1 MYVTGLNF
9 KNFRNLNDGIIVPGK
24 NINVIYG
31 NNAQGKTNII
41 EALWLFC
48 GGHSFR
54 GSKENEF
61 IKFGENFSRIKA
73 SFFSQNRE
81 QQAEIL
87 FNGGKKEVTING
99 VKKHSST
106 SLIGKYTAVIFSPD
120 DLTLIKRGPSA
131 RRKFIDSAI
140 CREKL
145 QNAVILSK
153 YNQTLNQRN
162 ALLKD
167 IFRHPELKTMLEIWD
182 ENLCNLGAG
191 IIFQR
196 LTYIDKIIEYAKK
209 YHAGI
214 SDDTEELEI
223 RYISTCSAKKEDS
236 IEEIRDKFKEYLKRS
251 VEDDCRTGYTNI
263 GPQRDDFDIII
274 NKKKAKTF
282 ASQGQQR
289 SAVLSLKLAEAKVLS
304 EMTGENPVILLDDVL
319 SELDKKRQNFLL
331 NKISDYQVFITCC
344 DFEEAG
350 LLKEGKKF
358 FIQEGMITD
367 VSSSR

>member
-1 MYVTGLNF
+1 MYVTGLQF
-9 KNFRNLNDGIIVPGK
+9 KNYRNLCDGIITPGK

-31 NNAQGKTNII
+31 NNAQGKTNIL

-61 IKFGENFSRIKA
+61 IKFGENFARLKA
-73 SFFSQNRE
+73 GFFSQNRE
-81 QQAEIL
+81 QEAEL
-87 FNGGKKEVTING
+87 LYNSGKKEVTING

-106 SLIGKYTAVIFSPD
+106 SLIGKYTAVIFSPE
-120 DLTLIKRGPSA
+120 DLTLVKRGPSA

-140 CREKL
+140 CREKI
-145 QNAVILSK
+145 QNAVLISK

-167 IFRHPELKTMLEIWD
+167 IYKHPELKTMLEIWD
-182 ENLCNLGAG
+182 ENLCNFGAK
-191 IIFQR
+191 IIYQR
-196 LTYIDKIIEYAKK
+196 ISYIDKIIEYAKE
-209 YHAGI
+209 YHMGI
-214 SDDTEELEI
+214 SDNKEELKI
-223 RYISTCSAKKEDS
+223 KYISTCSAKKGDS
-236 IEEIRDKFKEYLKRS
+236 IEEIYEKFKEYLKKS
-251 VEDDCRTGYTNI
+251 VNDDCRTGFTNI

-274 NKKKAKTF
+274 NKKRAKTF

-344 DFEEAG
+344 DFEEEN
-350 LLKEGKKF
+350 LLSKGKKF
-358 FIQEGMITD
+358 YIEEGKI
-367 VSSSR
+367 S

>member
-1 MYVTGLNF
+1 MYVTGLQF
-9 KNFRNLNDGIIVPGK
+9 KNYRNLDDGTILPGK

-31 NNAQGKTNII
+31 NNAQGKTNIL
-41 EALWLFC
+41 ESLWLFC

-61 IKFGENFSRIKA
+61 IKFGENFSRIRAK
-73 SFFSQNRE
+73 FYSQNRE
-81 QQAEIL
+81 QEAEIL
-87 FNGGKKEVTING
+87 YNSGKKEVTING

-106 SLIGKYTAVIFSPD
+106 SLIGKYTAVIFSPE
-120 DLTLIKRGPSA
+120 DLTLVKRGPAA
-131 RRKFIDSAI
+131 RRRFIDSAV

-145 QNAVILSK
+145 QNAVTLSK

-167 IFRHPELKTMLEIWD
+167 IVRHPELKTMLEIWD
-182 ENLCNLGAG
+182 ENLCQLGAK
-191 IIFQR
+191 IIAQR
-196 LTYIDKIIEYAKK
+196 ISYLDKIIEYAKN
-209 YHAGI
+209 YHIGI
-214 SDDTEELEI
+214 SDNKENLEI
-223 RYISTCSAKKEDS
+223 KYISTCSAKKGDS
-236 IEEIRDKFKEYLKRS
+236 VEEIYSKLKDCLKNS
-251 VEDDCRTGYTNI
+251 VEDDCRTGFTNI

-274 NKKKAKTF
+274 NGKKAKIF

-304 EMTGENPVILLDDVL
+304 EMTGENPIILLDDVL

-331 NKISDYQVFITCC
+331 NKIADYQVFITCC

-358 FIQEGMITD
+358 YVEEGRIC
-367 VSSSR
+367 

>member
-1 MYVTGLNF
+1 MYVTGLQF
-9 KNFRNLNDGIIVPGK
+9 KNFRNLNDGCIIPGK

-31 NNAQGKTNII
+31 NNAQGKTNIL
-41 EALWLFC
+41 ESLWLFC

-54 GSKENEF
+54 GSKENDF
-61 IKFGENFSRIKA
+61 IKFGENFSRLKVI
-73 SFFSQNRE
+73 FFSQDRE
-81 QQAEIL
+81 QEAEIL
-87 FNGGKKEVTING
+87 YNSGKKEVSING

-106 SLIGKYTAVIFSPD
+106 ALIGKYTAVIFSPE
-120 DLTLIKRGPSA
+120 DLTLVKRGPSS
-131 RRKFIDSAI
+131 RRRFIDSAI
-140 CREKL
+140 CREKI

-167 IFRHPELKTMLEIWD
+167 IYKHPELKTMLEIWD
-182 ENLCNLGAG
+182 ENLCSLGSK

-196 LTYIDKIIEYAKK
+196 LVYIDKIIEYAKN

-214 SDDTEELEI
+214 SDYKENLEI
-223 RYISTCSAKKEDS
+223 KYISTCSAKKGDS
-236 IEEIRDKFKEYLKRS
+236 VEEIYDKFKKTLKKS
-251 VEDDCRTGYTNI
+251 VDDDCRAGFTNI

-274 NKKKAKTF
+274 NNKKAKIF

-319 SELDKKRQNFLL
+319 SELDKKRQSFLL
-331 NKISDYQVFITCC
+331 NKIADYQVFITCC

-350 LLKEGKKF
+350 LLEEGKKF
-358 FIQEGMITD
+358 FIEEGRIN
-367 VSSSR
+367 